1 MVVMDEM
8 EAFERLLVWYVPVVT
23 GQVLRG
29 GGCKARATATPVAF
43 TSLWLIGTDV
53 FTFYGL

>member
-29 GGCKARATATPVAF
+29 GGCKARATATRSRA
-43 TSLWLIGTDV
+43 G
-53 FTFYGL
+53 G

>member
-29 GGCKARATATPVAF
+29 GVRPEQPPRLWRSRA
-43 TSLWLIGTDV
+43 G
-53 FTFYGL
+53 G